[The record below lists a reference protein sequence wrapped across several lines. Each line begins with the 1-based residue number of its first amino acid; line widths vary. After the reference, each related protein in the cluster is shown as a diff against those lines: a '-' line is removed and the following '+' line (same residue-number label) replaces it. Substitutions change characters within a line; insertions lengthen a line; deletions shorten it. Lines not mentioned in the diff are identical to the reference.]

1 MKSLLATAII
11 SCVLLLNGC
20 SGGDN
25 GSEPECSV
33 NSSCLPPRLAPAE
46 SVVGLW
52 DRSRVRDEQQEILYT
67 FIGAD
72 GEYSVY
78 DFEQDDFGSGENCH
92 TRDTGII
99 YRFTESSNYTLEF
112 RTPETDALGLSISS
126 GSIFLEGQNLNVR
139 FPERGIEEIWT
150 PINELATTD
159 LILCE

>member
-1 MKSLLATAII
+1 MKTVFVIFF
-11 SCVLLLNGC
+11 CVLFLTGC

-25 GSEPECSV
+25 GSEPECGA
-33 NSSCLPPRLAPAE
+33 NSSCPPPRLSPAV
-46 SVVGLW
+46 SIVGLW
-52 DRSRVRDEQQEILYT
+52 DRSGVRDELQEILFT

-92 TRDTGII
+92 TRDTGTI
-99 YRFTESSNYTLEF
+99 YRITESSNYTLEF
-112 RTPETDALGLSISS
+112 RTSESDALGISMSS
-126 GSIFLEGQNLNVR
+126 GSIFREGENLNVR

-150 PINELATTD
+150 PVTELTTTD